1 MGIMGENMD
10 GEAKELANFYIE
22 KGCLQ
27 SDALTIISL
36 LARYKELF
44 LEHVLALQHGILGEE
59 DEDRWQPLKQG
70 FVCFLAFVVFGMVP
84 LLGFI
89 VFYAVDGGKSSDYW
103 VILGI
108 AYGLTVLTLFTMG
121 VTKAKLTGSNV
132 ALKSGILMVVNGTI
146 AGGVAFLIG
155 EALAGALS
163 NLA

>member
-1 MGIMGENMD
+1 MG
-10 GEAKELANFYIE
+10 
-22 KGCLQ
+22 
-27 SDALTIISL
+27 
-36 LARYKELF
+36 
-44 LEHVLALQHGILGEE
+44 
-59 DEDRWQPLKQG
+59 RWQPLKQG

-89 VFYAVDGGKSSDYW
+89 VFYAVDGGKSNGYW

-108 AYGLTVLTLFTMG
+108 AYGLTVLTRFTMG
-121 VTKAKLTGSNV
+121 VTKAKLTGSN
-132 ALKSGILMVVNGTI
+132 AAFKSGILMVVNGTI